1 METENK
7 LREEHEALLV
17 LLRKNFKELTG
28 YSGVSSTGVGLRM
41 KDGKY
46 TNELCIYVEVEKK
59 LPANQLQRGQMIPS
73 QISNVKVDVV
83 EKKEKVEIMLKIKP
97 EELINA
103 PKIRPLQGG
112 TQITNGIVDSGGNV
126 SVGTLGA
133 MIYVPLK
140 KDAFTGILSCHH
152 VLYANGAGNGQSI
165 GQPYSD
171 DAIATNY
178 AGKTMGT
185 ELDMAVAKIN
195 SDIKFTNDVI
205 SIGTLCGI
213 DNAYVKQ
220 RVRKSGITTGL
231 TVGQITKVGVWCDEH
246 TCVYTGLEVIRG
258 YPELTPDF
266 PFAQPGDSG
275 SVLVSNE
282 AKVLGLVWAIGNFDN
297 TCYCNDVRRMQ
308 QLAGEFKIPTPNATQ
323 MTQLLSDTKRLEK
336 YKYELSESE
345 TGQEML
351 AELAANIEEGIKLVN
366 KNRECMVAWQRVKG
380 PDFISLQTDLDTN
393 EDYVLRKEIEG
404 VTLSEMIMRM
414 GEVFAVHGSPQ
425 LSAVVK
431 KYTSR
436 LLAYTRECNT
446 MEDVIKKI
454 NEKQYV

>member
-7 LREEHEALLV
+7 LREEHEALLL
-17 LLRKNFKELTG
+17 LLRKNFKELSG
-28 YSGVSSTGVGLRM
+28 YNGVSSTGVGLRM

-59 LPANQLQRGQMIPS
+59 LPANQVQRGQMIPS
-73 QISNVKVDVV
+73 QISNVKIDIV
-83 EKKEKVEIMLKIKP
+83 EKKEKTEIVLKIKP

-112 TQITNGIVDSGGNV
+112 TQITNGILDSNGNIA
-126 SVGTLGA
+126 VGTLGA

-140 KDAFTGILSCHH
+140 KDAFTGLLSNHH
-152 VLYANGAGNGQSI
+152 VLYANGASNGQSI

-178 AGKTMGT
+178 EGKTMGT

-195 SDIKFTNDVI
+195 SDTKFTNDVI

-213 DNAYVKQ
+213 DKAYVKQ
-220 RVRKSGITTGL
+220 RVRKYGITSGL

-282 AKVLGLVWAIGNFDN
+282 AKVLGLVWAIGKSDN

-308 QLAGEFKIPTPNATQ
+308 QLAGEFKIPTPNISQ
-323 MTQLLSDTKRLEK
+323 MTQLLSDAKRLEK
-336 YKYELSESE
+336 YKNELSQSE
-345 TGQEML
+345 MGREILTQFVE
-351 AELAANIEEGIKLVN
+351 NIEEGIKLVN
-366 KNRECMVAWQRVKG
+366 KHRECMVAWQRVKG
-380 PDFISLQTDLDTN
+380 PVFISLETDLK
-393 EDYVLRKEIEG
+393 EDEPYVIRKEIEG
-404 VTLSEMIMRM
+404 VKLTEMIMRM
-414 GEVFAVHGSPQ
+414 GEAFVLYGSPQ
-425 LSAVVK
+425 LSAAVK
-431 KYTSR
+431 KYTAR
-436 LLAYTRECNT
+436 LLAYARECNT
-446 MEDVIKKI
+446 LEDVIKKI
-454 NEKQYV
+454 NEMHYV